1 MKFRFATWNVNKRK
15 PTPEHISF
23 LREADCDLLAI
34 QKASRAFH
42 ADLESAG
49 LFEWSVT
56 SLGLQPPEP
65 EDGKSRRFGCS
76 IFGRRPFH
84 LVSSAPLRVPEFPER
99 ALAARTLLSLREL
112 TVCAF
117 DATGSSRGAITPQ
130 ALKYMTRWLVEQS
143 GSILLGIAAN
153 APKTDRP
160 YQGENEWGCAE
171 EPLLLGATPWHQLKD
186 AFRILVKEQPDLLDE
201 VLTERPEGPLAISH
215 YRGRGTEKIPCRH
228 DFVFISPDFVVG
240 EMNHTLYE
248 TLSDHALVA
257 AQLELPESEQDGSGQ
272 LGIRLGHDNVEDDIL
287 MTCALRFD
295 GWQYEIDMGL
305 ENNGGLQSLVEPI
318 LEGRRLH
325 PDPNDNLAAF
335 FGIQRYLYKWGGDRL
350 APHSREHVA
359 FRLLFLDVYRYE
371 IPEKYRKEPYWQ
383 EWEDAYRPRQEH
395 YAAIIRETF
404 QRKGRGPTFFE

>member
-1 MKFRFATWNVNKRK
+1 MKFTFATWNVNNRK
-15 PTPEHISF
+15 LTSEHISR

-34 QKASRAFH
+34 QKAPRAFH
-42 ADLESAG
+42 ADLENAG

-56 SLGLQPPEP
+56 SLDLLPHKP
-65 EDGKSRRFGCS
+65 EDGESRRLGCS
-76 IFGRRPFH
+76 IFGRKPFQ
-84 LVSSAPLRVPEFPER
+84 LVSSGLLGGLEVPDR
-99 ALAARTLLSLREL
+99 ALMARTLLSSREL
-112 TVCAF
+112 TVYSL
-117 DATGSSRGAITPQ
+117 DATGSSRGSVTRQ
-130 ALKYMTRWLVEQS
+130 AVKYMTRWLVGES
-143 GSILLGIAAN
+143 GSILLGIGAN

-186 AFRILVKEQPDLLDE
+186 AFRILLKQQPDLLDE
-201 VLTERPEGPLAISH
+201 VLSERPQGPLAISH
-215 YRGRGTEKIPCRH
+215 YRGRGAERTPCRN
-228 DFVFISPDFVVG
+228 DFVFISPDMVVR

-287 MTCALRFD
+287 MNCALRFD
-295 GWQYEIDMGL
+295 GWQYEIDTGL
-305 ENNGGLQSLVEPI
+305 YNNAGLQSLVEPI
-318 LEGRRLH
+318 LEGRRFH
-325 PDPNDNLAAF
+325 SDPNDNLAAF

-371 IPEKYRKEPYWQ
+371 IPEKYRNEPYWQ